1 MGGSQSTN
9 TPLECMLQHFVEGF
23 VGNLGEYDQTP
34 GLLRIFCESEWPTF
48 GVGWPPEGT
57 FSVDIAQQ
65 VHSIVVTPPGD
76 HPDQYSYIDSWLSLL
91 QNPPPWL
98 KQCMKAT
105 KTVLLLKPRGKPTKG
120 GSSRCSRAIGNA
132 SHQDQLEMSK
142 RQQLVPKPQP
152 EKLKPIFLPSDQADC
167 EWPPPY
173 VPAVPPLGPQQQHV
187 PMAPL
192 AAPPPSPTPA
202 QSGARPALG
211 APERTVRT
219 HQMTTRSQVSP
230 ALAREFQ
237 GWPGYSWKAPWSPT
251 ISSIQG
257 RKSRERSNSLTGPL
271 DFSPGCAVRVKTQPA
286 ENEEVAPPEG
296 AAALPSPGSPLHPSE
311 AQVMPLRQIQTPQ
324 FLGAGGQVQG
334 GESRYIYTPFSS
346 ADLLNWKT
354 HVASYTEKPEALT
367 SLLTSIMGTHC
378 PTYLDCQQLF
388 LTLFTTEERQRIFR
402 AAKKKAEE
410 ATPADAA
417 DRAQWLAESF
427 PDADPSWD
435 PNDTNHMR
443 LLRAYRGYLLA
454 GMQEAAK
461 KATNMSK
468 IAEVLQR
475 PDEAPGAF
483 LERLYEAYRL
493 YSPFDP
499 EKAENQRMVNCAFVS
514 QSAGDIKRK
523 LQKQEGFAGMNISQL
538 LEIAQKVFVNRE
550 QEAKRAEDKKIKMK
564 AALLAAAIG
573 ECTGN
578 QGPREGRRARSGPRP
593 QTGPAGPGPMRPPLA
608 RNECAFCRELGHWR
622 ESCPKRNQM
631 APPRPLVTMKV
642 GGQELSFMIDTGAE
656 FSVVNTQI
664 APVTKQTVPI
674 AGATGRAGPRPFL
687 QERICNLG
695 SHLVQHKF
703 LYVPECP
710 VPLLGRDIL
719 SKLRAAIH
727 FEKDGRATVAFNT
740 DPAGMYVLTCP
751 LEEEW
756 RLFQNP
762 PTATLS
768 DEWASIVPGVWAED
782 NPPGLARNH
791 APITIEL
798 QPGAQPVRLRQYPIP
813 WKAIEGI
820 QKHLD
825 RLLKYGILKECQ
837 SPWNTPL
844 LPVQKPGTG
853 EFRPCQDLRAVNKKT
868 VTLHPV
874 VPNPYVLLG
883 LVPQQADYFS
893 VLDLKDAFF
902 CLRIAPASQPIFAFQ
917 WQEPGTGR
925 KLQYTWTR
933 LPQGFKNSPT
943 LFSNALAQ
951 DLQDF
956 DAAPGQCVL
965 IQYADDLLIA
975 ALGQDRCYQA
985 TLELLDLLW
994 KAGYKVSREKAQLCQ
1009 AEVKYLGFHVSQGT
1023 RALGHERKEAVCAL
1037 PEPTSRR
1044 QVREFLGAAGFCR
1057 VWIPNFALIAKP
1069 LYEATKGGEK
1079 EPFLW
1084 TPEQTNAFKELKRLL
1099 MEAPA
1104 LGLPDV
1110 EKPFTLFVH
1119 ERNGVAIGVL
1129 TQALG
1134 SWQRPVAYLSKQLDS
1149 VAKGWPG
1156 CLRAIAAAAELIKE
1170 ADKLTLGQELEVK
1183 VPHAVLTLMD
1193 YKGNYW
1199 FTNSR
1204 MTKYQAMMCENP
1216 RLRLTVTGTLNPA
1229 SLLPISDQP
1238 VDHDC
1243 IQTMDEVY
1251 SSRPDLTDAPLPSP
1265 DVEYYTDGSS
1275 YVQDGHR
1282 YAGYAVVTHQSTVE
1296 ARPLPPGTSAQKAE
1310 LIALTRALEL
1320 AEGVTANIYTDSKYA
1335 FLTLHAHGA
1344 LYKEK
1349 GLMNSAGKA
1358 IRYSAEILR
1367 LLEAVWAPRKV
1378 SVMHCRAHQ
1387 KPLSPVSIGNRKAD
1401 EAAKQAAMQDV
1412 DRSEELVCPIFQVP
1426 LAEWTPRYSAAEESW
1441 ATAQGTPQVR
1451 VQGWIQLPDKRLFV
1465 PEALAWP
1472 LVVQAH
1478 EGTHFGKTALAELL
1492 DRQLYIPKLHS
1503 LCEKAALRCVPCARN
1518 NPRQGPSHPPGIQHT
1533 GTTPFECIIT
1543 DFTEMPRSGC
1553 WKYLLVFVCTY
1564 SNWIEAFPTRTEKA
1578 AEVVKHLLKSILPF
1592 WGLPVTIG
1600 SDNGPAYI
1608 HKVVQE
1614 VSRVLHIDWRLHAA
1628 YRPQSSGKC
1637 ERANRSIK
1645 AQLSKLCQETSLK
1658 WPDALPIALFRLRC
1672 LPKKGLKLSPYEIV
1686 FGRPPPIVKGIKADP
1701 AQIGNLVWF
1710 QEIQSLGKA
1719 MNAVSKYVLETLP
1732 LQVHNPVH
1740 PFQPGDTVWVKV
1752 WRSQPL
1758 QPKWRGPFTVL
1769 LSTPTAIKVQGLPRW
1784 IHWTHV
1790 KRAAPD
1796 WQVQPVPGDG
1806 LKLRFSRT

>member
-9 TPLECMLQHFVEGF
+9 TPLDCMLAHFKEGF
-23 VGNLGEYDQTP
+23 TDDYGGPGQTP
-34 GLLRIFCESEWPTF
+34 FRLRAFCESEWPTF
-48 GVGWPPEGT
+48 GVGWPAEGS
-57 FSVDIAQQ
+57 FSVDLAQK
-65 VHSIVVTPPGD
+65 VYHIVVTPPGD
-76 HPDQYSYIDSWLSLL
+76 HPDQFPYIDSWLSLL
-91 QNPPPWL
+91 QKPPPWL
-98 KQCMKAT
+98 KQCMKST
-105 KTVLLLKPRGKPTKG
+105 KNIMV
-120 GSSRCSRAIGNA
+120 
-132 SHQDQLEMSK
+132 
-142 RQQLVPKPQP
+142 VKPQERP
-152 EKLKPIFLPSDQADC
+152 LRTKSGCRPQRAGSAPDLGKASYPSKAEGRDPQELLRSQSKPIYPTLEGGMEALDF

-173 VPAVPPLGPQQQHV
+173 VPAPPPAPPLPAVQHV
-187 PMAPL
+187 G
-192 AAPPPSPTPA
+192 AAGGGERVPVQATPPAVPA
-202 QSGARPALG
+202 PALG
-211 APERTVRT
+211 TPPAAGVRQ
-219 HQMTTRSQVSP
+219 HPMVTRSQVPASSGSTPWRGEFPWWSP
-230 ALAREFQ
+230 ALAE
-237 GWPGYSWKAPWSPT
+237 
-251 ISSIQG
+251 IL
-257 RKSRERSNSLTGPL
+257 ERRMGARRGS
-271 DFSPGCAVRVKTQPA
+271 FPGCPASPAVASLPPPGSPLEQIVRDPGSAVRVKTQAA
-286 ENEEVAPPEG
+286 EDEEG
-296 AAALPSPGSPLHPSE
+296 APTGSTAALPDPSASPSSPV
-311 AQVMPLRQIQTPQ
+311 AQVMPLRQVQTPQ
-324 FLGAGGQVQG
+324 FLGQNGQVLGGQ
-334 GESRYIYTPFSS
+334 SRYLYTPFSS

-354 HVASYTEKPEALT
+354 HTASYTEKPEALT
-367 SLLTSIMGTHC
+367 NLLTSIMGTHS
-378 PTYLDCQQLF
+378 PTFSDCQQLF

-410 ATPADAA
+410 ATPAGEANP
-417 DRAQWLAESF
+417 AQWLTDSF
-427 PDADPSWD
+427 PDADPGWD
-435 PNDTNHMR
+435 ANNTEHMR
-443 LLRAYRGYLLA
+443 LLRAYRGYLIA
-454 GMQEAAK
+454 GMQEASK

-468 IAEVLQR
+468 IGEVLQK
-475 PDEAPGAF
+475 PEEAPGAF

-499 EKAENQRMVNCAFVS
+499 EAAENQRMVNCAFVS
-514 QSAGDIKRK
+514 QAASDIKRK
-523 LQKQEGFAGMNISQL
+523 LQKQEGFAGMNITQL

-550 QEAKRAEDKKIKMK
+550 QEVKKAEDKKMKMK

-573 ECTGN
+573 E
-578 QGPREGRRARSGPRP
+578 
-593 QTGPAGPGPMRPPLA
+593 
-608 RNECAFCRELGHWR
+608 RN
-622 ESCPKRNQM
+622 RNQNNGR
-631 APPRPLVTMKV
+631 APAVPQRGPQRTGAV
-642 GGQELSFMIDTGAE
+642 GGRDLSFMIDTGAE
-656 FSVVNTQI
+656 FSVVNTQV
-664 APVTKQTVPI
+664 APTTRQTVPI
-674 AGATGRAGPRPFL
+674 AGATGKTGPRPFL
-687 QERICNLG
+687 QERICDLG
-695 SHLVQHKF
+695 THLVQHRF

-710 VPLLGRDIL
+710 LPLLGRDLL
-719 SKLRAAIH
+719 SKLRAAIY
-727 FEKDGRATVAFNT
+727 FEEDGQASVEFRAK
-740 DPAGMYVLTCP
+740 PAGVLVLTCP

-756 RLFQNP
+756 RLFQGSP
-762 PTATLS
+762 EKSLT
-768 DEWASIVPGVWAED
+768 DQWASVVPGVWAED
-782 NPPGLARNH
+782 NPPGLARHH
-791 APITIEL
+791 APIIIEL
-798 QPGAQPVRLRQYPIP
+798 QPDVQPVRLRQYPIP

-902 CLRIAPASQPIFAFQ
+902 CLRIAPVSQPIFAFQ
-917 WQEPGTGR
+917 WQEQSTGR

-956 DAAPGQCVL
+956 DAVPGECVL

-975 ALGQDRCYQA
+975 AQGQERCYQA

-994 KAGYKVSREKAQLCQ
+994 RAGYKVSRKKAQLCQ
-1009 AEVKYLGFHVSQGT
+1009 AQVRYLGFHVSQGART
-1023 RALGHERKEAVCAL
+1023 LGRERKEAVCAL

-1069 LYEATKGGEK
+1069 LYEATKGGERD
-1079 EPFLW
+1079 PFLW
-1084 TPEQTNAFKELKRLL
+1084 TAEQKNAFQELKRLL

-1119 ERNGVAIGVL
+1119 ERQGVAIGVL

-1149 VAKGWPG
+1149 VAKGWPS
-1156 CLRAIAAAAELIKE
+1156 CIRAVAATAELIKE
-1170 ADKLTLGQELEVK
+1170 ADKLTLGHELEVQ

-1216 RLRLTVTGTLNPA
+1216 RIRLTVTGALNPA

-1238 VDHDC
+1238 IEHDC
-1243 IQTMDEVY
+1243 IQTMDEIY
-1251 SSRPDLTDAPLPSP
+1251 SSRPDLTDTPLSDP

-1275 YVQDGHR
+1275 FMQGEHR
-1282 YAGYAVVTHQSTVE
+1282 YAGYAVVTCQRTVE

-1349 GLMNSAGKA
+1349 GLINAAGKA
-1358 IRYSAEILR
+1358 IRYGPEILK

-1378 SVMHCRAHQ
+1378 AVMHCRAHQ
-1387 KPLSPVSIGNRKAD
+1387 KPLSPVSMGNRRAD
-1401 EAAKQAAMQDV
+1401 EAAKWAATQGV
-1412 DRSEELVCPIFQVP
+1412 EQRLEASAYPVFQVK
-1426 LAEWTPRYSAAEESW
+1426 LSEWCPRYSKAEEAW
-1441 ATAQGTPQVR
+1441 AEAQGASKTR
-1451 VQGWIQLPDKRLFV
+1451 VQGWIQLPDNRLAV
-1465 PEALAWP
+1465 PDSLAWP
-1472 LVVQAH
+1472 LVLQAH
-1478 EGTHFGKTALAELL
+1478 DGTHFGKTALAELL
-1492 DRQLYIPKLHS
+1492 DRQVYIAKLHS
-1503 LCEKAALRCVPCARN
+1503 LCEKAALRCVSCAQN
-1518 NPRQGPSHPPGIQHT
+1518 NPRQGPNRPPGIQHI
-1533 GTTPFECIIT
+1533 GTTPFESIIT
-1543 DFTEMPRSGC
+1543 DFTEMPRAGC

-1592 WGLPVTIG
+1592 WGLPVTIS
-1600 SDNGPAYI
+1600 SDNGPAFV
-1608 HKVVQE
+1608 HKIVQE
-1614 VSRVLHIDWRLHAA
+1614 VSRVLHINWKLHAA

-1672 LPKKGLKLSPYEIV
+1672 MPKKGLKVSPYEVV
-1686 FGRPPPIVKGIKADP
+1686 FGRPPPIVKGIKGDP

-1719 MNAVSKYVLETLP
+1719 MNDVSKYVLETLP

-1740 PFQPGDTVWVKV
+1740 PFQPGDSVWVKI
-1752 WRSQPL
+1752 WRTQPL
-1758 QPKWRGPFTVL
+1758 QPRWKGPFTVL
-1769 LSTPTAIKVQGLPRW
+1769 LSTPTAVKVQGLPRW
-1784 IHWTHV
+1784 IHWTHL
-1790 KRAAPD
+1790 KRAATD
-1796 WQVQPVPGDG
+1796 WQVQQAPGNG
-1806 LKLRFSRT
+1806 LRLKLTRRNRPLDLTHRK